1 MSGVVRSAAS
11 FSARRAPA
19 GVGGFHFSATSPRN
33 AIDVDYALWL
43 FHKAM
48 SLRTITVEWK
58 STCSRFGILFSGF
71 PTFFLFFALRPFACD
86 FSVLSIPGTQ
96 TSTPEKKRKDI
107 QLVYEFEKE
116 LNNSGKARQAFWRT
130 FVYFYIHIIYS
141 AFFYCTSDENA
152 SLCGAKKESPR
163 CRRCI
168 WRYDVDDDDD
178 NVEVKWSERAS
189 HGLNKPYVYVK

>member
-19 GVGGFHFSATSPRN
+19 GVGGFHFSAPSPRN

-96 TSTPEKKRKDI
+96 TSTPEKKGKIFNSYTNSKRSLTTPAKRGKHSGARLCIFISTSYIALFFIVRAMKTLLYVVQKKRVLGVVD
-107 QLVYEFEKE
+107 VYDD
-116 LNNSGKARQAFWRT
+116 T
-130 FVYFYIHIIYS
+130 
-141 AFFYCTSDENA
+141 TSTTTTTT
-152 SLCGAKKESPR
+152 S
-163 CRRCI
+163 
-168 WRYDVDDDDD
+168 
-178 NVEVKWSERAS
+178 KWSGVRGHRMA
-189 HGLNKPYVYVK
+189 